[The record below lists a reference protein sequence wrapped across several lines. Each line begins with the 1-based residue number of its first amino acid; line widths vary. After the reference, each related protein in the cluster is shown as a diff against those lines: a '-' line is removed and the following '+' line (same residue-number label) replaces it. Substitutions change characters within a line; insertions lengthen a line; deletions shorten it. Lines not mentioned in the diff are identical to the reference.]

1 MAFEPILQSLD
12 GAEAVLVPYK
22 FFNGAIIV
30 VFAFL
35 VPLLTMEINYF
46 RLAVFRNWYAGERQ
60 KRSMARRR
68 LTQRGLRQVEDG
80 QNGLL
85 SDSDCCQT
93 AQYSDRPPLNDI
105 QNSSIMIDCRS
116 QTQNFAQHE
125 HSLQHDDDASSLS
138 SIGDATISSILLDNV
153 LSHAITTSQML
164 RDSASLSILSSKQ
177 ATSCHTQ
184 DEGILRQRQQQ
195 QQPQRETL
203 TAAYSQIR
211 KASFTTILLWI
222 GIYLATAAGIAF
234 NTRGLEEKVVAIIGG
249 ASKFM
254 ASLLLF
260 IVSAKIPQW
269 LGVYHEGSILL
280 VKHSSPY
287 SLHLQN
293 LDLAKLSD
301 LSYIKTH
308 VRMGVGFHFAKFYVV
323 LMPFYCGSNGIS
335 VVFSML
341 LGVFVGFSLMW
352 FVFMV
357 HKKYIR
363 HRNIVAFSTIF
374 ILIAISSLTFVRG
387 MAWIQV
393 VWRKNIFED
402 ADALLVIS
410 FFSWLVLLISVHSL
424 FLWHTLKVEKKR
436 KADVQCHAVEDDC
449 SNDDQQCSTEI
460 VEVINQSRMG
470 KIRKRPSFVAG
481 LPRRPSYSSHLFDPR
496 THFKDGNGRFS
507 DMSEF
512 ASLDGGDSV
521 SIVTVDRRQDH
532 KAEGFAQVEIS
543 LDDLKEGEDS
553 IMNPGKYALKVG
565 AGDSE
570 FVKSDKFEEEDLS
583 CLCTDDY
590 VDNYATSAKT
600 ISTRKR
606 PVWCEVFV
614 CFSPEYQE
622 SSLPWKIISWMKL
635 FIVTIAHMLFLY
647 FVIVCIGATAQ
658 VNNTKAKL
666 PYVQEAIYKHMN
678 EGPVCAFDNRG
689 PDSNITT
696 FSDLNSAHDAGF
708 LVLHCGACGAC
719 SSWENLIIEYTTRNT
734 MAKLANECAKVSLF
748 GGDDAITECLMT
760 PEIGFE
766 PTCAQCWMEDIVCT
780 REHCAFIFLQSQM
793 INNVG
798 NFAVGPNE
806 ITSASCE
813 EANCEA
819 GNPGEFVSCSGATR
833 RRMNITSSIA
843 RPGEQQCA
851 IVDVKDWN
859 DLFFGSGVA

>member
-12 GAEAVLVPYK
+12 GAEAMLVPYK

-35 VPLLTMEINYF
+35 VPLLTLEINYF
-46 RLAVFRNWYAGERQ
+46 RLAVFRNWYAGERD
-60 KRSMARRR
+60 KRRRARRR
-68 LTQRGLRQVEDG
+68 HKRPEDDVR
-80 QNGLL
+80 
-85 SDSDCCQT
+85 SDSVSSQSAERSNRPVSTLVCEIENASILGDSRSHTQDCMQ
-93 AQYSDRPPLNDI
+93 
-105 QNSSIMIDCRS
+105 
-116 QTQNFAQHE
+116 QTQA
-125 HSLQHDDDASSLS
+125 LQYDDDASWSS
-138 SIGDATISSILLDNV
+138 SIGEGTISSILLDNV
-153 LSHAITTSQML
+153 LSHAMANSHV
-164 RDSASLSILSSKQ
+164 RDSASISGLSSKY
-177 ATSCHTQ
+177 ATSCHSQDHVTQ
-184 DEGILRQRQQQ
+184 TQQQ
-195 QQPQRETL
+195 YQQSRETAL
-203 TAAYSQIR
+203 TGAYSHIR
-211 KASFTTILLWI
+211 KASFSTISFWMAL
-222 GIYLATAAGIAF
+222 YLATAAGIAF
-234 NTRGLEEKVVAIIGG
+234 STRGLEEKVVAIIGG

-254 ASLLLF
+254 SSLLLF

-269 LGVYHEGSILL
+269 LGVYHQGSILL

-287 SLHLQN
+287 SLHLQH
-293 LDLAKLSD
+293 LDLTNLSD
-301 LSYIKTH
+301 LALLKTH

-323 LMPFYCGSNGIS
+323 LMPFYCGSNGMS
-335 VVFSML
+335 VVCSML
-341 LGVFVGFSLMW
+341 LGVVVGFILMW

-357 HKKYIR
+357 HKKYIH
-363 HRNIVAFSTIF
+363 HRNVVASSTIF
-374 ILIAISSLTFVRG
+374 ILVAISSLTFVRG

-393 VWRKNIFED
+393 VWRKHIFD
-402 ADALLVIS
+402 DDDALLAIS
-410 FFSWLVLLISVHSL
+410 FFSWLVLLISVHML
-424 FLWHTLKVEKKR
+424 FLWHTVKVEKKKR
-436 KADVQCHAVEDDC
+436 NADVRRDDVENDRIDD
-449 SNDDQQCSTEI
+449 NQEDTAEMVD
-460 VEVINQSRMG
+460 VINLPRTR
-470 KIRKRPSFVAG
+470 KINKSPSVVAG
-481 LPRRPSYSSHLFDPR
+481 LPRQPSYSSHLFDPR

-507 DMSEF
+507 EMSEF
-512 ASLDGGDSV
+512 VSLDGCDSASV
-521 SIVTVDRRQDH
+521 LSVEQQLNH
-532 KAEGFAQVEIS
+532 EEEGFAQVEIIVG
-543 LDDLKEGEDS
+543 DLTEEAES
-553 IMNPGKYALKVG
+553 IMNPGKYEIDGG
-565 AGDSE
+565 ACNSE
-570 FVKSDKFEEEDLS
+570 LVKSDKFEEEDLS
-583 CLCTDDY
+583 CLCAEDD
-590 VDNYATSAKT
+590 VIKLKTSAQRFF
-600 ISTRKR
+600 TRKH

-614 CFSPEYQE
+614 CFSPEYRQ
-622 SSLPWKIISWMKL
+622 SSLPWKIVCWVKIFIISM
-635 FIVTIAHMLFLY
+635 THMLFLY

-666 PYVQEAIYKHMN
+666 PYVHKAIYKHMN

-696 FSDLNSAHDAGF
+696 FADENAAHEAGF

-719 SSWENLIIEYTTRNT
+719 SSWENLKIEYTTRNT
-734 MAKLANECAKVSLF
+734 MSELANECAKVSLF
-748 GGDDAITECLMT
+748 GGDDAITDCLMA